1 MPDAATMASILE
13 EHVCPVIG
21 AILSTLTFAAPIRT
35 LAECLKDGDMKS
47 VNGTPWIF
55 MTGNTIGWLAY
66 SYVTLDIYVFLANAP
81 GLMISIWL
89 NFGAM
94 KLQYYQEAI
103 KDLVEDGAAD
113 SDSSQQQNERK
124 PSLTKHEARLLLMV
138 LTWML
143 ILSVTTLKMEM
154 TSDRKQVI
162 GIAVNINLV
171 FFYGAPLSSMLTVIK
186 TRSSASIH
194 FLTMAMNTVNA
205 FFWCVYSLAIQ
216 DYYIL
221 IPNGLGLLFGMVQ
234 LLLYSVFPRSAV
246 ETDGTEE
253 QFIRED
259 DDAVSRSSVTE
270 IT

>member
-1 MPDAATMASILE
+1 MPDASTTTNISNILE
-13 EHVCPVIG
+13 EHVCPIIG

-35 LAECLKDGDMKS
+35 LAECLKDGDMKN

-55 MTGNTIGWLAY
+55 MTGNTIGWLSY

-89 NFGAM
+89 NFGAL

-103 KDLVEDGAAD
+103 KDMSQLVGEDGTAAD
-113 SDSSQQQNERK
+113 SDSSEKQNGRK
-124 PSLTKHEARLLLMV
+124 PSLTRHETRLLLIV

-143 ILSVTTLKMEM
+143 LLSVVTLKQM
-154 TSDRKQVI
+154 SNDRIHQVI
-162 GIAVNINLV
+162 GTAVNVNLV

-186 TRSSASIH
+186 TRNSASIH
-194 FLTMAMNTVNA
+194 FWTMTMNTVNA

-221 IPNGLGLLFGMVQ
+221 IPNG
-234 LLLYSVFPRSAV
+234 
-246 ETDGTEE
+246 
-253 QFIRED
+253 
-259 DDAVSRSSVTE
+259 
-270 IT
+270 